1 MINWKEQIKKW
12 EVLMENTIDL
22 SNLLET
28 LRKNVKLIIILP
40 ILCLL
45 ISTIITLFFLDSKY
59 QASTQVLVNQKESDS
74 QMMAQEVQSN
84 IQLVN
89 TYSEIVKSPR
99 ILDKVSKELNR
110 KYTPTELSEMLTVS
124 NQAESQLLNIN
135 VESKS
140 EENAETI
147 ANKIAEVFSDE
158 VPDIMNVDNVSIL
171 STADNTTVQVAPKT
185 MINLIMG
192 VIVGLVIALLI
203 IFIKEVFDKR
213 IKSEEDVE
221 NELDIPVLGS
231 IQKFN

>member
-1 MINWKEQIKKW
+1 
-12 EVLMENTIDL
+12 MENTIDL
-22 SNLLET
+22 SKLLEI
-28 LRKNVKLIIILP
+28 LKKNARLIIILP

-45 ISTIITLFFLDSKY
+45 ISTIVTLFFLDSKY

-110 KYTPTELSEMLTVS
+110 KYTSTELSEMLTVS
-124 NQAESQLLNIN
+124 NQAESQLLNID

-192 VIVGLVIALLI
+192 VIIGLGIALLI

>member
-1 MINWKEQIKKW
+1 
-12 EVLMENTIDL
+12 MENTIDL
-22 SNLLET
+22 SKLLEI

-40 ILCLL
+40 VAMLL
-45 ISTIITLFFLDSKY
+45 VSTIVTLFFLDSRY

-99 ILDKVSKELNR
+99 ILEKVSKELNE
-110 KYTPTELSEMLTVS
+110 KYTSTELTEMLTVS
-124 NQAESQLLNIN
+124 NQADSQLLNIN

-140 EENAETI
+140 KKNAETI
-147 ANKIAEVFSDE
+147 ANKIAKVFSDE
-158 VPDIMNVDNVSIL
+158 SPNIMNVDNVSIL
-171 STADNTTVQVAPKT
+171 STANNTAVQVAPKT
-185 MINLIMG
+185 MINMIMG
-192 VIVGLVIALLI
+192 AIIGLVIALLI
-203 IFIKEVFDKR
+203 IFIKELFDKR

-231 IQKFN
+231 IQKFNYGGR

>member
-1 MINWKEQIKKW
+1 
-12 EVLMENTIDL
+12 MESTIDL
-22 SNLLET
+22 TKLLGI
-28 LRKNVKLIIILP
+28 LKKNVKLIIILP
-40 ILCLL
+40 LICLI
-45 ISTIITLFFLDSKY
+45 ISVITTLLFLDNKY

-110 KYTPTELSEMLTVS
+110 KYSTSEISNMLTVS
-124 NQAESQLLNIN
+124 NQAESQLLNIDI
-135 VESKS
+135 ESKS
-140 EENAETI
+140 GNDAETI

-171 STADNTTVQVAPKT
+171 STADDTAKQIAPKT
-185 MINLIMG
+185 MVNLI
-192 VIVGLVIALLI
+192 IGLIIGLLLALLI
-203 IFIKEVFDKR
+203 IFAKEIFDKR
-213 IKSEEDVE
+213 IKTEEDVD
-221 NELDIPVLGS
+221 NELEIPVLGS

>member
-1 MINWKEQIKKW
+1 
-12 EVLMENTIDL
+12 MENTIDL

>member
-1 MINWKEQIKKW
+1 
-12 EVLMENTIDL
+12 MENTIDL
-22 SNLLET
+22 SKLLEI
-28 LRKNVKLIIILP
+28 LKKNARLIIILP

-45 ISTIITLFFLDSKY
+45 ISTIVTLFFLDSRY

-110 KYTPTELSEMLTVS
+110 KYTSTELSEMLTVS
-124 NQAESQLLNIN
+124 NQAESQLLNID

-158 VPDIMNVDNVSIL
+158 VPDIMNVNNVSIL

-192 VIVGLVIALLI
+192 VIIGLGIALLI